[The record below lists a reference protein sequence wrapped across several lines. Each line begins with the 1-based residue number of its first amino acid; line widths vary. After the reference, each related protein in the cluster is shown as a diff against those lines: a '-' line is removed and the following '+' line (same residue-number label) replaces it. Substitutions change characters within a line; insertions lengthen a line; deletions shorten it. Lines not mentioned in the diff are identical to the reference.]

1 MRISYFNYHYDIEG
15 ASRGAAVQIRSV
27 AAGLE
32 QLGHQVD
39 LQFRTPKRATP
50 DPLLRRARRVG
61 WLRRYGHVP
70 RLLARNLPFLR
81 QERRL
86 LQAFRPD
93 VLLVTGSYC
102 TVSPVIAAKRQG
114 VPLVL
119 YCDTLLEYE
128 YSQFYTD
135 YYSYPLIGRWLEGM
149 AIRAAEQVVCIS
161 DIMQGYLMRYGIPAA
176 KMHVLPN
183 GVDHQAIR
191 PLPPDQTLRDRLELT
206 NRTIVGFLGTF
217 QFFDHVESFMDVVQ
231 AVCKPHP
238 QVVFLFVGEHTD
250 TSERL
255 RLAAERRGVSAQVRF
270 TGPIPHEEVPRY
282 LSLFEIA
289 LCPYGGAYLF
299 YNSSMKLLEYMAAG
313 KATVATALG
322 QIKEVISDGHN
333 GLLFEWGDYRALENK
348 LLRLIQDDAFR
359 RHLGENARRT
369 IEQGWTWE
377 ARLRRLDEVL
387 HLACRGRT

>member
-1 MRISYFNYHYDIEG
+1 
-15 ASRGAAVQIRSV
+15 V
-27 AAGLE
+27 AAGL
-32 QLGHQVD
+32 QRLGHHVD
-39 LQFRTPKRATP
+39 LQFRAPKRATP
-50 DPLLRRARRVG
+50 ERLLHRAKQVGKRIG

-70 RLLARNLPFLR
+70 RLLVRNIQFLR

-102 TVSPVIAAKRQG
+102 TVSPVIAARMQG

-135 YYSYPLIGRWLEGM
+135 YYSYPLIGRWLEGLT
-149 AIRAAEQVVCIS
+149 IRAAERLVCIS
-161 DIMQGYLMRYGIPAA
+161 DTMQGYLTRYGIPAA
-176 KMHVLPN
+176 KAHVIPN
-183 GVDHQAIR
+183 GVDHEAIR
-191 PLPPDQTLRDRLELT
+191 PHPPDQALRDKLKLT
-206 NRTIVGFLGTF
+206 DRTVVGFLGTF
-217 QFFDHVESFMDVVQ
+217 QFFDNVESFMDVVQ
-231 AVCKPHP
+231 AVCKPYP
-238 QVVFLFVGEHTD
+238 RVVFLFVGEHAE
-250 TSERL
+250 TSARL
-255 RLAAERRGVSAQVRF
+255 RLAAERRGVSNQVRF
-270 TGPIPHEEVPRY
+270 TGPIPHEEVARY

-289 LCPYGGAYLF
+289 LCPYRGAYLF
-299 YNSSMKLLEYMAAG
+299 YGSSMKLLEYMAAG

-322 QIKEVISDGHN
+322 QIKEVISDGYN

-348 LLRLIQDDAFR
+348 LLRLLQDEAFR
-359 RHLGENARRT
+359 HRLGENARRT

-387 HLACRGRT
+387 HLARRGRT